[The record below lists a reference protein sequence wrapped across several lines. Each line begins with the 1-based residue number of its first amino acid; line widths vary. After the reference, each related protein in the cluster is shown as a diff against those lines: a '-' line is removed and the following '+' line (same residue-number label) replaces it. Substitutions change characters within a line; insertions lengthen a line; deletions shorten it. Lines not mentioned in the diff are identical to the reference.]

1 MLPCFKR
8 HAIVHQEL
16 VHTGGP
22 TVNMLAAGAVAS
34 LAAWIIAKEVLK
46 RFHYVGYN
54 HSKR

>member
-1 MLPCFKR
+1 
-8 HAIVHQEL
+8 
-16 VHTGGP
+16 
-22 TVNMLAAGAVAS
+22 MLAAGAVAS